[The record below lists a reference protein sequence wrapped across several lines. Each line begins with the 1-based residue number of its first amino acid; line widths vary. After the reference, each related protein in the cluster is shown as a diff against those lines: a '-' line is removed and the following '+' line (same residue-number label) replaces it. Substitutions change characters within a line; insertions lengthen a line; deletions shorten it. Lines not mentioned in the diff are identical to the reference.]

1 MAGSLINFNYIKSS
15 LIKDMGAAIASEGF
29 EFKKKPCAFVKR
41 IPEGSA
47 SLYLIQRHYPNRA
60 FFRIHWA
67 VRISRIADIYN
78 LVAEKDP
85 EYFSDTQVFSNGM
98 GVLIDYIDNGNR
110 KANAADKEYMIEQ
123 DGDIPALVA
132 EMVSDIRRYVLPYFE
147 QNNTLERA
155 NELLNRIP
163 EERSVHSSAYPDQ
176 MMMGLIAA
184 RLTQNTE
191 YDRLV
196 SIYDKKIA
204 IVSEEAKREYEKLKV
219 VLEQLAV

>member
-1 MAGSLINFNYIKSS
+1 MMAGSLINFNYIKSS

-29 EFKKKPCAFVKR
+29 EFKKKPCAFVKH

-47 SLYLIQRHYPNRA
+47 SLYLIQRHYPNSA
-60 FFRIHWA
+60 FFRILWA
-67 VRISRIADIYN
+67 VRINRMADIYN

-123 DGDIPALVA
+123 DEDVPALVA

-163 EERSVHSSAYPDQ
+163 EERSVHSFGYPTQ

-184 RLTQNTE
+184 RLTQNTD
-191 YDRLV
+191 YDYLV
-196 SIYDKKIA
+196 STYDTKMKVVA
-204 IVSEEAKREYEKLKV
+204 EDARREYEKLKV
-219 VLEQLAV
+219 VLAKM

>member
-1 MAGSLINFNYIKSS
+1 MAGSFINFNYIKSS
-15 LIKDMGAAIASEGF
+15 LIKDMGAAITSEGF

-47 SLYLIQRHYPNRA
+47 SIYLLQRHYPNCA
-60 FFRIHWA
+60 LFRLHWA
-67 VRISRIADIYN
+67 VRIDKIADIYN
-78 LVAEKDP
+78 TVAEKDE

-98 GVLIDYIDNGNR
+98 GDLIDYIDNGNR

-123 DGDIPALVA
+123 DDDIPALVA

-163 EERSVHSSAYPDQ
+163 EERSVHSFAYPDQ

-184 RLTQNTE
+184 RLTQNTD
-191 YDRLV
+191 YDHLV
-196 SIYDKKIA
+196 SIYDMKMKVVA
-204 IVSEEAKREYEKLKV
+204 EDAQREYEKLKV
-219 VLEQLAV
+219 VLAKM